1 MPCRRLAGI
10 LIHTHIERAITVK
23 AETAFGLIKLERRHA
38 DIQQRALAKLN
49 MIDAADTL
57 DDLKLPPSNRLH
69 ELKDDRAGQH
79 SISINMKWRICFR
92 WSNGNAYDVEIVDYH

>member
-1 MPCRRLAGI
+1 M
-10 LIHTHIERAITVK
+10 IHSFAC
-23 AETAFGLIKLERRHA
+23 AETELIWKGKRSRKLPA

-69 ELKDDRAGQH
+69 ELDRDRAGQH
-79 SISINMKWRICFR
+79 SISINKKWRICFR
-92 WSNGNAYDVEIVDYH
+92 WDNGNAYDVEIADYH

>member
-1 MPCRRLAGI
+1 M
-10 LIHTHIERAITVK
+10 IHSFAC
-23 AETAFGLIKLERRHA
+23 AETESIWNGKRSRKLPA
-38 DIQQRALAKLN
+38 DIQQRALAKLS

-69 ELKDDRAGQH
+69 DLYRDRAGQH

-92 WSNGNAYDVEIVDYH
+92 WDNGNAYDVEIVDYH

>member
-1 MPCRRLAGI
+1 MIQSFAS
-10 LIHTHIERAITVK
+10 
-23 AETAFGLIKLERRHA
+23 AETERIWNGKRSRKLPAE
-38 DIQQRALAKLN
+38 IQPRALAKLN

-69 ELKDDRAGQH
+69 ELDRDRAGQH

-92 WSNGNAYDVEIVDYH
+92 WNNGNAYDVEIVDYH

>member
-1 MPCRRLAGI
+1 V
-10 LIHTHIERAITVK
+10 IHSFAC
-23 AETAFGLIKLERRHA
+23 AETESIWNGKRSRKLPA

-69 ELKDDRAGQH
+69 ELDRDRAGQH
-79 SISINMKWRICFR
+79 SISINKKWRICFV
-92 WSNGNAYDVEIVDYH
+92 WKDGNAHNVEIVDYH

>member
-1 MPCRRLAGI
+1 MINSFACKDTEHIWIGRRS
-10 LIHTHIERAITVK
+10 R
-23 AETAFGLIKLERRHA
+23 KLPA
-38 DIQQRALAKLN
+38 DIQSRALAKLN

-69 ELKDDRAGQH
+69 ELDRDRAGQH

-92 WSNGNAYDVEIVDYH
+92 WNNGNAYDVEIVDYH

>member
-1 MPCRRLAGI
+1 MIQSFAC
-10 LIHTHIERAITVK
+10 
-23 AETAFGLIKLERRHA
+23 AETENIWTGKRSRKLPA
-38 DIQQRALAKLN
+38 DIQSRALAKLN
-49 MIDAADTL
+49 MIDAAETL

-69 ELKDDRAGQH
+69 ELGRDRPGQH